1 MDKLIVTDLAIH
13 GVSVVVGYLT
23 YKFVRQGLWWAIA
36 KTQGGQDIPG
46 DPYVHSS
53 LDPDPRE
60 ESDSPVSSS
69 EIVQS

>member
-1 MDKLIVTDLAIH
+1 MDKLIVTELSIH
-13 GVSVVVGYLT
+13 GISVVVGYLT

-36 KTQGGQDIPG
+36 KTQGIPG

-60 ESDSPVSSS
+60 EVQSDSPLSSS
-69 EIVQS
+69 EPVQ